1 MHTTSFLVFLF
12 TDLYSAVAVSYVV
25 VVNRLTTKT
34 EEHGRSTQ
42 KEQSN
47 FWVLSLYI

>member
-12 TDLYSAVAVSYVV
+12 TDLYSAVAVCYV
-25 VVNRLTTKT
+25 VVNRLTTKA

-47 FWVLSLYI
+47 FWVLSVYI